1 MSKLVSLNEIEL
13 ETFINPSDTSDAK
26 YTQKSQKYWSML
38 VVKRNIW
45 INYLTR
51 ENLAEFK
58 NNPGKKWKVIQLKA
72 KNDATYYWL
81 EGLEKSYEIKE
92 ESI

>member
-1 MSKLVSLNEIEL
+1 MAKLVSLNEIEL
-13 ETFINPSDTSDAK
+13 ETLINPNNPDDAK

-38 VVKRNIW
+38 VVKKNVW

-51 ENLAEFK
+51 EHLKEFK
-58 NNPGKKWKVIQLKA
+58 ENPDKRWKLIELKSS
-72 KNDATYYWL
+72 NGTNYNWL

-92 ESI
+92 EV